1 MSINNLVATM
11 MIINL
16 FKIKDRKIEIE
27 EESEEDKNAKKD
39 SLIITMIT
47 TIIVVI
53 IIIAIIITIIK
64 MININKLLQDN
75 EEQEIIE
82 IIINRRYNKIIV
94 NLNLIETMKMR
105 LLYIKE
111 ILIV

>member
-27 EESEEDKNAKKD
+27 EENEEDKNAKKD

-47 TIIVVI
+47 TIIVV